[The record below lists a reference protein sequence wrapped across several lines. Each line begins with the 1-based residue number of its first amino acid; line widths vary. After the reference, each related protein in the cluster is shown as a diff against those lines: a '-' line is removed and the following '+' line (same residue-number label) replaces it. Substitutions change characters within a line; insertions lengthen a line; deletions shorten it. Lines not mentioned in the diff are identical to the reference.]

1 MDSHAATSIR
11 VRGIYHAFIAEEYSS
26 KFAS

>member
-1 MDSHAATSIR
+1 MDSDAATSIR
-11 VRGIYHAFIAEEYSS
+11 VRGIYHPFIVEEYNS